1 MFLMPLMYAII
12 YTYISVH
19 NQLNRFPIVPL
30 LWVLSENKANIYLRL
45 RYVIQRVINSDHDL
59 MHHKRLVLYHCR
71 NLDPTIR
78 DICYKNYM
86 EELLVIPS
94 RINGSKFS

>member
-1 MFLMPLMYAII
+1 M
-12 YTYISVH
+12 S
-19 NQLNRFPIVPL
+19 
-30 LWVLSENKANIYLRL
+30 
-45 RYVIQRVINSDHDL
+45 IQRVINSDHDL